1 MPRDRAVDFLYFLE
15 GLSYSH
21 SFFCLLSITF
31 AHPGVPPRNHLS
43 RLTSPAQVY
52 HSSTERKLP
61 KMRRPILLT
70 ALFATPA
77 LLQEQGLAFSIGN
90 ISGTGSGCPEDS
102 WGLFVEAGEFG
113 FIEFNATIGLEDE
126 RPHLDCNLAIE
137 LNEVQKGHRV
147 VLRQVNVGGRA
158 GMDEGVQ
165 ATIRTSTS
173 WTGEEGSEVGILF
186 STFLLCFS
194 SSLGINRNLRVS
206 GS

>member
-1 MPRDRAVDFLYFLE
+1 MRK
-15 GLSYSH
+15 
-21 SFFCLLSITF
+21 SIF
-31 AHPGVPPRNHLS
+31 
-43 RLTSPAQVY
+43 LTS
-52 HSSTERKLP
+52 
-61 KMRRPILLT
+61 
-70 ALFATPA
+70 LFAAPA

-147 VLRQVNVGGRA
+147 VL
-158 GMDEGVQ
+158 Q

-173 WTGEEGSEVGILF
+173 WTGEEGSEVGIF
-186 STFLLCFS
+186 IFAFLLRRAS
-194 SSLGINRNLRVS
+194 ALGINRKLRVS
-206 GS
+206 ES